1 MVPHAYVNGVP
12 VLTGGTGTVALR
24 QFYAEHFIPH
34 IPPSVV
40 ITPVSRSVGTNNQGA
55 GSLTDEFI
63 MEFDH
68 TEPMEW
74 MLPGVA
80 PTGRHVRV
88 PFVVV
93 VEFEGDKL
101 SAERLYWDQ
110 ATVLQQLGLLPP
122 VGPHTTCVSGA
133 EQAAKALDQSAVPSN
148 LLIHKAQ

>member
-1 MVPHAYVNGVP
+1 MH
-12 VLTGGTGTVALR
+12 
-24 QFYAEHFIPH
+24 H
-34 IPPSVV
+34 ISFPS
-40 ITPVSRSVGTNNQGA
+40 GA

-110 ATVLQQLGLLPP
+110 VCTGSKMQ
-122 VGPHTTCVSGA
+122 
-133 EQAAKALDQSAVPSN
+133 
-148 LLIHKAQ
+148 